1 MRRDDFLFTA
11 SRLEHPKRIDMI
23 IAAMQEVSSDIPLY
37 IAGEGDDL
45 ARLKALAEPDPRIVF
60 LGQISEDALKQHY
73 ANALAVPFVPYDEDY
88 GYITIEAMLS
98 GKPVVTTLD
107 AGGPTEFVI
116 DGETGRVVAPEAR
129 ALGQALDA
137 LVRDPA
143 AAADGVRTPPLR
155 SPGFPGQPSSERCWV
170 RQRHPACRAAVDGS
184 PPYRRGDGAFAG
196 FQPFP
201 SARLAAV
208 ASNGC

>member
-1 MRRDDFLFTA
+1 MPHSRTRSPGARLLSRRCIGRRCLPATAGRGLCCEGDRFLFTA

-60 LGQISEDALKQHY
+60 LGQVSEDALKQHY

-107 AGGPTEFVI
+107 AGGPTEFVV
-116 DGETGRVVAPEAR
+116 DGETGRVVAPEAK
-129 ALGQALDA
+129 ALGQALDDEPNRARSTAA
-137 LVRDPA
+137 LEIPA
-143 AAADGVRTPPLR
+143 TFVAA
-155 SPGFPGQPSSERCWV
+155 F
-170 RQRHPACRAAVDGS
+170 
-184 PPYRRGDGAFAG
+184 
-196 FQPFP
+196 
-201 SARLAAV
+201 
-208 ASNGC
+208 